1 MIFRYPTILTVAM
14 AAVPSS
20 THGRLIGNNNN
31 TNNEK
36 TTNEAKHVQQQLH
49 AEQEDL
55 HQVDRYISNLVE
67 VQQKAEVIRN
77 LRKARVHH
85 KSEIERMQLML
96 SEIEGS
102 Q

>member
-1 MIFRYPTILTVAM
+1 MVAM
-14 AAVPSS
+14 PSS
-20 THGRLIGNNNN
+20 THGRLIGNNN

-55 HQVDRYISNLVE
+55 HQVNRYISNLVD
-67 VQQKAEVIRN
+67 VQQKSEVIRN

-102 Q
+102 QHLSAKQM

>member
-1 MIFRYPTILTVAM
+1 MIFRYPTILVLTVAM

-20 THGRLIGNNNN
+20 AHGRLIGN

-55 HQVDRYISNLVE
+55 HQVDRYISNLVV
-67 VQQKAEVIRN
+67 VQQKAEFIRN